1 MLPDIVDQ
9 KGGKIYRYHLL
20 SPEHTEVFLEQQEI
34 IDDVNFIIY

>member
-9 KGGKIYRYHLL
+9 KGQIYRYHLL